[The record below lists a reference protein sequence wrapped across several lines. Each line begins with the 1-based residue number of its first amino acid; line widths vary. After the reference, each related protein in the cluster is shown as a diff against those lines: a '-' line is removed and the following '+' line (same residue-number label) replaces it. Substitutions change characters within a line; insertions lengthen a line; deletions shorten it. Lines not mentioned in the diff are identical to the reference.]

1 MNDTLKFWMSAL
13 GIPIVL
19 AIVGYFINNSLQQNQ
34 EALDKIKFSDQMVN
48 EVFDT
53 SNVDK
58 SMARVELLPDLVN
71 DKKFVKTLTSLV
83 VNFWMEKAKEAAKE
97 GNDSVF
103 EKIYTA
109 SKNFKLEG
117 RALRDSIEKNPQTRK
132 ADSAYTAE
140 QDGLH
145 YLQIGK
151 LEDAKRS
158 FETAKKEQVEF
169 HSTDK
174 ILNILKTYSKPIS
187 DSESSAIG
195 QEVLG
200 RIKVAY
206 PYKFHSAKI
215 VPAAANN

>member
-1 MNDTLKFWMSAL
+1 MKDSTKFWLTSL
-13 GIPIVL
+13 GIPVIL
-19 AIVGYFINNSLQQNQ
+19 AIVGYFVSNTLQENQDSL
-34 EALDKIKFSDQMVN
+34 AKIQFSDQMIT

-58 SMARVELLPDLVN
+58 SMARVELLPDMVH

-97 GNDSVF
+97 GNDSIF

-109 SKNFKLEG
+109 SKNFKQEGKALKDSLEH
-117 RALRDSIEKNPQTRK
+117 NPTTRK
-132 ADSAYTAE
+132 ADSAYLAE

-174 ILNILKTYSKPIS
+174 ILSICKAYSKPVS
-187 DSESSAIG
+187 DSESTAIG
-195 QEVLG
+195 QEILG
-200 RIKVAY
+200 KIKTQYAW
-206 PYKFHSAKI
+206 KFHAAKLTH
-215 VPAAANN
+215 P

>member
-1 MNDTLKFWMSAL
+1 MKDSVKFWVSSL

-19 AIVGYFINNSLQQNQ
+19 ALVGYFINNSLQANQ
-34 EALDKIKFSDQMVN
+34 QALDKIKFSDQMVT

-58 SMARVELLPDLVN
+58 SMARVELLPYMVD
-71 DKKFVKTLTSLV
+71 DKKFVTTLTNLV
-83 VNFWMEKAKEAAKE
+83 VNFWVEKAKEAAVE

-109 SKNFKLEG
+109 SKNFKQEGKALKDSLE
-117 RALRDSIEKNPQTRK
+117 ENPQTRK
-132 ADSAYTAE
+132 ADSAYIAE

-145 YLQIGK
+145 YLQLGK
-151 LEDAKRS
+151 LDEAKKS
-158 FETAKKEQVEF
+158 FEYSKKEQQEF

-174 ILNILKTYSKPIS
+174 ILSILKTYSKPVS

-200 RIKVAY
+200 KIKTQYA
-206 PYKFHSAKI
+206 YKFHAAKAP
-215 VPAAANN
+215 VHAP

>member
-1 MNDTLKFWMSAL
+1 MNDSIKFWVSSL

-19 AIVGYFINNSLQQNQ
+19 AVVGYFINNSLQQNQ
-34 EALDKIKFSDQMVN
+34 QSLDKIKFSDQMIS

-58 SMARVELLPDLVN
+58 SMARVELLPDMVS
-71 DKKFVKTLTSLV
+71 DKKFVKTLSSLV

-97 GNDSVF
+97 GNDSIF
-103 EKIYTA
+103 EKIYSA
-109 SKNFKLEG
+109 AKNFKQEG
-117 RALRDSIEKNPQTRK
+117 RALRDSIEKNPTTRK

-145 YLQIGK
+145 YLQLGK

-158 FETAKKEQVEF
+158 FESAKKEQQEF

-174 ILNILKTYSKPIS
+174 ILNILKTYSKPVS
-187 DSESSAIG
+187 DSESTVIG

-200 RIKVAY
+200 KIRKQYA
-206 PYKFHSAKI
+206 YKFHAAKI
-215 VPAAANN
+215 IPTP

>member
-1 MNDTLKFWMSAL
+1 MNDSIKFWVSSL

-19 AIVGYFINNSLQQNQ
+19 AIVGFMINNSLQQDQ
-34 EALDKIKFSDQMVN
+34 QALDKIKFSDQMIS

-53 SNVDK
+53 SNVNK
-58 SMARVELLPDLVN
+58 SLARVELLPDMVS
-71 DKKFVKTLTSLV
+71 DKKFVKTLTNLV
-83 VNFWMEKAKEAAKE
+83 INFWMEKAKEAAKE

-109 SKNFKLEG
+109 AKNFKQEG
-117 RALRDSIEKNPQTRK
+117 KALRDSIEINPQTRK
-132 ADSAYTAE
+132 ADSAYMAE

-145 YLQIGK
+145 YLQLGK

-169 HSTDK
+169 HSTDN
-174 ILNILKTYSKPIS
+174 ILNILKTYSKPVS

-195 QEVLG
+195 QEVIG
-200 RIKVAY
+200 KIKTLYA
-206 PYKFHSAKI
+206 YKFHAAKI
-215 VPAAANN
+215 TPAP

>member
-1 MNDTLKFWMSAL
+1 MNDSIKFWVSSL

-19 AIVGYFINNSLQQNQ
+19 AIIGYMINNSLQENQ
-34 EALDKIKFSDQMVN
+34 QSLDKIKFSDQMIT

-58 SMARVELLPDLVN
+58 SMARVELLPDMVT
-71 DKKFVKTLTSLV
+71 DKKFVRTLTSV
-83 VNFWMEKAKEAAKE
+83 VINFWMEKAKEAAKE

-109 SKNFKLEG
+109 SKNFKQEGKALKDSLEN
-117 RALRDSIEKNPQTRK
+117 NPETRK
-132 ADSAYTAE
+132 ADSAYLAE

-145 YLQIGK
+145 YLQLGK

-158 FETAKKEQVEF
+158 FESAKKEQVEF

-174 ILNILKTYSKPIS
+174 ILNILKTYSKPVS
-187 DSESSAIG
+187 DSESNAIG
-195 QEVLG
+195 QEILG
-200 RIKVAY
+200 KIKTQYA
-206 PYKFHSAKI
+206 YKFHAAKNTHT
-215 VPAAANN
+215 P

>member
-1 MNDTLKFWMSAL
+1 MKDSTKFWLTSL
-13 GIPIVL
+13 GIPVIL
-19 AIVGYFINNSLQQNQ
+19 AIVGYFVSNTLQENQDSL
-34 EALDKIKFSDQMVN
+34 AKIQFSDQMIT

-58 SMARVELLPDLVN
+58 SMARVELLPDMVK

-109 SKNFKLEG
+109 SKNFKQEG
-117 RALRDSIEKNPQTRK
+117 RALKDSLEKNPETRK
-132 ADSAYTAE
+132 ADSAYLAE

-145 YLQIGK
+145 YLQVGK

-158 FETAKKEQVEF
+158 FESAKKEQVEF

-174 ILNILKTYSKPIS
+174 ILNILKTYSKPVS
-187 DSESSAIG
+187 DSESTAIG

-200 RIKVAY
+200 KIKMQYA
-206 PYKFHSAKI
+206 YKFHAAKL
-215 VPAAANN
+215 PHP